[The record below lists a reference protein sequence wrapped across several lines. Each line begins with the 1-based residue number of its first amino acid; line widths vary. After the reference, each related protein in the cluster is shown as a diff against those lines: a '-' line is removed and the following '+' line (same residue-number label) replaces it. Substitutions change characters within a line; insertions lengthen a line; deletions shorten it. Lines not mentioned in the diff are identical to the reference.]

1 MTDVD
6 PREVLATVDDPQLDT
21 DILSQGL
28 VTDVGV
34 EDDVVSVSMDLG
46 APHAPVADE
55 IRRRVEAA
63 FETRGVEAVVSTDA
77 DTADRDD
84 ISPLSDV
91 KNVIAVASGKG
102 GVGKSTVA
110 VNLAASMAQRGA
122 RVGILDADVYGPN
135 IPRMLDARERPDVTE
150 DKRLLPVERHGLSV
164 MSMEFITEGDG
175 PVIWRG
181 PMVDKVITQLLDD
194 VAWGALDY
202 LVVDL
207 PPGTGDTQLTLLQ
220 RVPLTGAVV
229 VTTPQAVAVDD
240 ADRGMQM
247 FSEYDTP
254 VLGVV
259 ENMSGFVCPDC
270 GAEHDVFNSG
280 GGQALADSFDLP
292 FLGSIPLDP
301 EVRTRGDNGRP
312 VAFDETTEAGRAFH
326 ALTTAVMDNTS
337 LVHRRTRPAES
348 GSHD

>member
-1 MTDVD
+1 MTDVA
-6 PREVLATVDDPQLDT
+6 PREVLQTVDDPQLGT

-28 VTDVGV
+28 VTDVTV
-34 EDDVVSVSMDLG
+34 EDGVVSVSVALG
-46 APHAPVADE
+46 APHAPVANE
-55 IRRRVEAA
+55 ISRRIEGA
-63 FETRGVEAVVSTDA
+63 FEERGVEAVVSTEPE
-77 DTADRDD
+77 TAGHEDGG
-84 ISPLSDV
+84 PLSGV
-91 KNVIAVASGKG
+91 TNVIAVASGKG

-110 VNLAASMAQRGA
+110 VNLAASMARRGA

-150 DKRLLPVERHGLSV
+150 DKHLVPVERHGLSV
-164 MSMEFITEGDG
+164 MSMEFITEGEG

-194 VAWGALDY
+194 VAWGTLDY

-220 RVPLTGAVV
+220 RVPVTGAVV

-270 GAEHDVFNSG
+270 GSEHDIFNSG
-280 GGQALADSFDLP
+280 GGQALAESFDLP
-292 FLGSIPLDP
+292 FLGSVPLDP
-301 EVRTRGDNGRP
+301 EIRTRGDDGRP
-312 VAFDETTEAGRAFH
+312 VALDETTETGRAFH
-326 ALTTAVMDNTS
+326 ELTAAVMDNTS
-337 LVHRRTRPAES
+337 LVHRRERSDE
-348 GSHD
+348 